1 MLPIIRIV
9 GFAGFADAF
18 RRPELAALRME
29 WSLGGVLLVFA
40 YAEEVGYS
48 RRKELREMAESIL
61 ESNARI
67 KGVTLGQ
74 VCAAGVVVLDVA
86 CHGCPRRGRY
96 RVTRLIDR
104 HGAGKGL
111 TELRN
116 MLAGDCPK
124 RDSTSV
130 FNLCGAYFPKVAG
143 REITTT

>member
-1 MLPIIRIV
+1 LLPIIRIV
-9 GFAGFADAF
+9 GFAGAF

-116 MLAGDCPK
+116 MLAADCPK

-130 FNLCGAYFPKVAG
+130 FNQCGAYFPKVAG
-143 REITTT
+143 QEITTT

>member
-61 ESNARI
+61 ES
-67 KGVTLGQ
+67 
-74 VCAAGVVVLDVA
+74 
-86 CHGCPRRGRY
+86 H
-96 RVTRLIDR
+96 
-104 HGAGKGL
+104 
-111 TELRN
+111 
-116 MLAGDCPK
+116 
-124 RDSTSV
+124 
-130 FNLCGAYFPKVAG
+130 
-143 REITTT
+143 